1 MDRLHDVVHR
11 IRHARSAHTIG
22 PKDDDSE
29 EAQARRREQVYQAQ
43 KRHRNRKAEYLQT
56 LEAEIIR
63 LQHDDAQTSAEKTKL
78 ARENA
83 ELRALLESC
92 STDVRPPLTQ
102 EVSVD
107 PREAQSNDIDMA
119 DVDIHFDPIMHA
131 ERTFVAFPAT
141 QHSTASSSSTVPSVS
156 APEPDSW
163 VALDFILALEHPCR
177 GHIQHPGIAPDAHRH
192 EACEIIGIQ
201 GHALT
206 TTSAVLASA
215 QSSTEAND
223 LPNHCELKADV
234 KERWRIPYAEVEKL
248 VALSEKLALDDEILT
263 PAQAYAAV
271 RRALPS
277 GTSLQPVL
285 ERLKELLA
293 KVVECCGLGTVM
305 KTEVFQ
311 EHLSSV
317 LKT

>member
-1 MDRLHDVVHR
+1 MG
-11 IRHARSAHTIG
+11 STG
-22 PKDDDSE
+22 DDSE

-43 KRHRNRKAEYLQT
+43 RRHRNRKAQYLQT

-63 LQHDDAQTSAEKTKL
+63 LQHDDAQTSAEKTRL

-92 STDVRPPLTQ
+92 NTDVRPPLAQ
-102 EVSVD
+102 EAGVD
-107 PREAQSNDIDMA
+107 LQDTRMNDLDLA
-119 DVDIHFDPIMHA
+119 EVEIHFDPLMQA

-141 QHSTASSSSTVPSVS
+141 QSALLSSASIASPVSTT
-156 APEPDSW
+156 EPDSW

-192 EACEIIGIQ
+192 EACKIIGIQ

-215 QSSTEAND
+215 QSSAAPND

-248 VALSEKLALDDEILT
+248 VALSEKLELDDEILT

-277 GTSLQPVL
+277 GRALQPVL
-285 ERLKELLA
+285 ERLKGRLA
-293 KVVECCGLGTVM
+293 KVVECCGLGTVV
-305 KTEVFQ
+305 KTEVFE